1 MAKIL
6 LIEDDKFIRE
16 IYQITLKEASYQVE
30 VAEDGEI
37 GLQKAS
43 QGGYD
48 LILLDIILPKKD
60 GLALL
65 KELKKTP
72 PQRKNKKIVMLTV
85 LDQKT
90 FIKESLKSGANG
102 YLMKT
107 VLTPKEILAEVKALL
122 KES

>member
-1 MAKIL
+1 MARIL
-6 LIEDDKFIRE
+6 LVEDDQFIRE
-16 IYQITLKEASYQVE
+16 IYQITLQKAGYQVDT
-30 VAEDGEI
+30 AENGET
-37 GLQKAS
+37 GLTKAA

-48 LILLDIILPKKD
+48 LILLDIMLPKKD

-72 PQRKNKKIVMLTV
+72 PQKANKKIVMLTV

-102 YLMKT
+102 YLMKNI
-107 VLTPKEILAEVKALL
+107 LTPKEILAEVKALL
-122 KES
+122 EES